1 MGSEANDV
9 KQGAGTN
16 NQLEDHEISEE
27 KFHHNPADAEKENT
41 LDRTSSQESSAFSTT
56 ASAVKV
62 VIGSFPFLQSKVHC
76 IWHIYFGKEFG
87 LKFVLL
93 VRCISHNLNIKV
105 SFFEDASGCL
115 RCISNQC

>member
-1 MGSEANDV
+1 MRQGS
-9 KQGAGTN
+9 GTN

-27 KFHHNPADAEKENT
+27 KFHHNPAHAEKENT

-62 VIGSFPFLQSKVHC
+62 VIGSFPFLQSKVQC

-87 LKFVLL
+87 LKFLLL

-105 SFFEDASGCL
+105 CFFEDASGCL